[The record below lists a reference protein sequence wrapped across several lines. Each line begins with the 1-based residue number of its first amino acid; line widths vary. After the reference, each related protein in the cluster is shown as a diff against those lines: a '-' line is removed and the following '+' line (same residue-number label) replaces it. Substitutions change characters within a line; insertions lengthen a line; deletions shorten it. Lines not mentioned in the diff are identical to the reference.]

1 MSGGA
6 SSWSFREEDAQR
18 LQAILARFLR
28 DASARTALIVDR
40 TGQLVA
46 TVGEVPVFDPTAF
59 ASLTAADFSANDQ
72 LARMLGEPEFG
83 ALFHQGERES
93 MYLADIA
100 RRVILVVL
108 FDNRTTLGL
117 VKLRVKHAVGELNQL
132 FTAMFDREGAGSR
145 GPAMESEFLGEAED
159 EIDKLFGA

>member
-1 MSGGA
+1 MSGA
-6 SSWSFREEDAQR
+6 SSWTFREGDFRSIQT
-18 LQAILARFLR
+18 ILSGFLGE
-28 DASARTALIVDR
+28 SNARTALIVDR

-46 TVGEVPVFDPTAF
+46 AVGEAPVFDPTAF

-117 VKLRVKHAVGELNQL
+117 VKLRVKPAVGELNQL
-132 FTAMFDREGAGSR
+132 FTGMFERDGTGAR
-145 GPAMESEFLGEAED
+145 GPGMASEFLGEAED

>member
-1 MSGGA
+1 MSGA
-6 SSWSFREEDAQR
+6 SSWSFREEDSTRIHGLLGQ
-18 LQAILARFLR
+18 FLR
-28 DASARTALIVDR
+28 ESNARTAMIVDR
-40 TGQLVA
+40 AGQMVA
-46 TVGEVPVFDPTAF
+46 VVGEEPVFDPTAF

-72 LARMLGEPEFG
+72 LARMIGEPEFG
-83 ALFHQGERES
+83 ALFHQGEKES

-117 VKLRVKHAVGELNQL
+117 VKLRVKQTVLDLTQVFHEM
-132 FTAMFDREGAGSR
+132 FTRSTPSTSQVEAA
-145 GPAMESEFLGEAED
+145 FLGEAED

>member
-1 MSGGA
+1 MSGA
-6 SSWSFREEDAQR
+6 SSWSFREEDSTRIHGLLGQ
-18 LQAILARFLR
+18 FLR
-28 DASARTALIVDR
+28 ESNARTAMIVDR
-40 TGQLVA
+40 TGQMVA
-46 TVGEVPVFDPTAF
+46 VVGEEPVFDPTAF

-72 LARMLGEPEFG
+72 LARMIGEPEFG

-117 VKLRVKHAVGELNQL
+117 VKLRVKQTVLDLTQVFHEM
-132 FTAMFDREGAGSR
+132 FTR
-145 GPAMESEFLGEAED
+145 GTASTSHVETAFLGEAED

>member
-1 MSGGA
+1 VSAGA
-6 SSWSFREEDAQR
+6 SSWSFREDDAQR
-18 LQAILARFLR
+18 LQVILTRFLR

-46 TVGEVPVFDPTAF
+46 TVGETPVFDPTAF

-83 ALFHQGERES
+83 VLFHQGERES

-100 RRVILVVL
+100 RRFILVVL

-117 VKLRVKHAVGELNQL
+117 VKLRVKPAVGELNQL
-132 FTAMFDREGAGSR
+132 FAAMFERDGAAAA
-145 GPAMESEFLGEAED
+145 GPGMATEFVGEAED